1 MSNFENACFK
11 ACDDWVNEI
20 ECNVEPDYSKEHIK
34 RIKDISKG
42 KGSARF
48 GSKKLRILLVAA
60 IILLLNV
67 TAFAVVQSKQFV
79 YTDGLFPN
87 TYNFRLDTD
96 EQKRVYDIEYGYI
109 PEGFEEVE
117 RKFMFQDVVGDL
129 GYCEC
134 KLEFSNGEQFFFLGK
149 YIEGL
154 QFSVDKQRE
163 TFMRIEDS
171 GINYVFTG
179 IKDAEGFT
187 AVYWDNNGYA
197 YMILVSTSSLSQE
210 ELLKIARDVK

>member
-20 ECNVEPDYSKEHIK
+20 DCNIEPDYSKEHIK

-42 KGSARF
+42 KGSACF

-67 TAFAVVQSKQFV
+67 TAFATVQSRQFEC
-79 YTDGLFPN
+79 TNGLLPN
-87 TYNFRLDTD
+87 TYHFRLDSD
-96 EQKRVYDIEYGYI
+96 EQKRVYDIDYGYI

-117 RKFMFQDVVGDL
+117 RKFMFQDVVGDT

-134 KLEFSNGEQFFFLGK
+134 KLEFSDGEQFFFLSK
-149 YIEGL
+149 HIEGL
-154 QFSVDKQRE
+154 QFSVDAQRE
-163 TFMRIEDS
+163 AFMRVEDS
-171 GINYVFTG
+171 GINYVF
-179 IKDAEGFT
+179 IEKKDTENII